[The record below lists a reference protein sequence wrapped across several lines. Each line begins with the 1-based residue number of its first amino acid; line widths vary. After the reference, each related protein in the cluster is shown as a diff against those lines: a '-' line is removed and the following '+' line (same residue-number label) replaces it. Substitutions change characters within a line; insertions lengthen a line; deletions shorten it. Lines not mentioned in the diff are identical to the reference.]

1 MLTFLHPFEQTFPR
15 FNLIFAFH
23 VHDLAAEQTGVIHAD
38 VVSKNLL
45 LQVIPAQEINVEHLA
60 RQSAQVSKE
69 GYVIKRV
76 PLW

>member
-1 MLTFLHPFEQTFPR
+1 MLTFLHAFEQTFPC

-45 LQVIPAQEINVEHLA
+45 LQVIPAEEINVEHLA
-60 RQSAQVSKE
+60 
-69 GYVIKRV
+69 
-76 PLW
+76 